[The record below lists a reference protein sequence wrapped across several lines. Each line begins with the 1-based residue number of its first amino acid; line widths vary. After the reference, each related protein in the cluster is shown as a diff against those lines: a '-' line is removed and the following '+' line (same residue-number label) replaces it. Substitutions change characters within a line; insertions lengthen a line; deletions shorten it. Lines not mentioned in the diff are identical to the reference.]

1 MAILAS
7 DSFSEGFGIAI
18 SGGLWR
24 QGGYDEIQWDG
35 TYESLVFFRE
45 MEVVVVMI
53 VCEFLF
59 L

>member
-35 TYESLVFFRE
+35 TYDSLVFSEKWR
-45 MEVVVVMI
+45 
-53 VCEFLF
+53 LWW
-59 L
+59 